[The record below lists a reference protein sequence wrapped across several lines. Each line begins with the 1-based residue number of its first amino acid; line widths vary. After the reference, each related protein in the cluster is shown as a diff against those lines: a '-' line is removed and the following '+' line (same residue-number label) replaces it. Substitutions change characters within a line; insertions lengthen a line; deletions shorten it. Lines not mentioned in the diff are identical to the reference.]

1 MAAGCRHHIKDESGS
16 HRMFSGQLA
25 GCSQVGS
32 AWVDAALAA
41 MAAGAL
47 AFAYLERRAARRR
60 VAEARKQLAS
70 MREFVSGLAENDLA
84 LQKELV
90 AANAELN
97 RRVLQLASLFEVG
110 KELMS
115 IRRPDEVLDRIA
127 VIASRL
133 VPSQGCAIRI
143 LSRDRSHLVLKAH
156 HGLSPEFVEKSGSV
170 PVDTSSLGQV
180 VRLGKPLAGVDGGG
194 EASTYF
200 EDMGREGMTF
210 ALSVPLAV
218 RGEVTGVLTV
228 YTPSIHERTRD
239 EIRFLTILAAYAS
252 AALENAE
259 LYADLGQAN
268 RELSALKEYNES
280 IIESLTIGL
289 AVVDRD
295 FVITTWNSGMQ
306 AITGIP
312 AEQALGRKYFE
323 VLPEQA
329 EAGLGDILREVLEE
343 GETLESDEM
352 RQHAPDGR
360 EYVVSCRVCPLVST
374 PDGPAGEGD
383 QPRPAGLACQHRQD
397 GQDRQ
402 DRQNR
407 RCEQAGQ
414 DKHGDRDMQDGRD
427 GKEKRERRAGGCKP
441 GQDQQTADGVG
452 GISPAGGLVTG
463 AIIVAEDVTVRVS
476 LGERLRRAERLKVVG
491 EFAAGIAHEINN
503 PIGIISACAEH
514 LADKIAKAI
523 DSPNEYLKPLRAI
536 EEEAARCSAIIKN
549 LTVFSRH
556 QEMHLRPTDVRR
568 VVEDT
573 LYLVEHQAAAA
584 GVRIEVEGEIE
595 GERSGKVEGEGARPI
610 GEGARPGEER
620 ADAGAAEAPGAGL
633 PPVLAD
639 EAQLKQ
645 VFLNL
650 AVNAIQAM
658 PDGGILRVRLGV
670 DRRRR
675 GTGRCPG
682 RRAGASG
689 RGSSYVWVEF
699 ADTGLGIPRE
709 NLAKIFTPFFT
720 TRSTGVGLG
729 LAVSHGIVEAH
740 GGTISVESKEGEGST
755 FTVRLPAAKHY

>member
-1 MAAGCRHHIKDESGS
+1 M
-16 HRMFSGQLA
+16 L
-25 GCSQVGS
+25 
-32 AWVDAALAA
+32 
-41 MAAGAL
+41 
-47 AFAYLERRAARRR
+47 AYLERRAARRK
-60 VAEARKQLAS
+60 VAEARDQLSS

-115 IRRPDEVLDRIA
+115 LRRPDEVLDRIA
-127 VIASRL
+127 AIAGRL
-133 VPSQGCAIRI
+133 IPSQGCAIRI
-143 LSRDRSHLVLKAH
+143 LSRDRSRLVLKAH

-170 PVDTSSLGQV
+170 PVDAGSLGQV
-180 VRLGKPLAGVDGGG
+180 VRLGKPLAGVDGAG
-194 EASTYF
+194 EASTHF

-218 RGEVTGVLTV
+218 CGEVTGVLTV

-259 LYADLGQAN
+259 LYADLGRAN

-295 FVITTWNSGMQ
+295 LVITTWNGGME
-306 AITGIP
+306 AITGIS
-312 AEQALGRKYFE
+312 ADQALGRKYFE

-329 EAGLGDILREVLEE
+329 EAGLADILEEVLEE

-360 EYVVSCRVCPLVST
+360 EYVVSFRVCPLVGT
-374 PDGPAGEGD
+374 PDGPAQCD
-383 QPRPAGLACQHRQD
+383 DIAF
-397 GQDRQ
+397 
-402 DRQNR
+402 
-407 RCEQAGQ
+407 
-414 DKHGDRDMQDGRD
+414 
-427 GKEKRERRAGGCKP
+427 
-441 GQDQQTADGVG
+441 ADGASAAS
-452 GISPAGGLVTG
+452 SPGAPVTG
-463 AIIVAEDVTVRVS
+463 AIIVAEDVTMRVS
-476 LGERLRRAERLKVVG
+476 LGERLRRAERLKAVG
-491 EFAAGIAHEINN
+491 EFAAGVAHEINN

-514 LADKIAKAI
+514 LADKIAKGV
-523 DSPNEYLKPLRAI
+523 DSPSEYLRSLKAI
-536 EEEAARCSAIIKN
+536 EQEAARCSAIIKN

-556 QEMHLRPTDVRR
+556 QEMHLRPTDVRS

-573 LYLVEHQAAAA
+573 LYLVERQAAAS
-584 GVRIEVEGEIE
+584 GVTIEVEETE
-595 GERSGKVEGEGARPI
+595 GRRQRAQHEEGTGPRPKGIGARTTS
-610 GEGARPGEER
+610 GDGDVRGATDTPVTS
-620 ADAGAAEAPGAGL
+620 L

-658 PDGGILRVRLGV
+658 PDGGMLRIRFGF
-670 DRRRR
+670 DQ
-675 GTGRCPG
+675 GR
-682 RRAGASG
+682 RRAGGCLGREADMTG
-689 RGSSYVWVEF
+689 RGRGCVWVAF
-699 ADTGLGIPRE
+699 ADTGCGIPRK
-709 NLAKIFTPFFT
+709 NLPKIFTPFFT

-740 GGTISVESKEGEGST
+740 GGMISVESKEGEGST
-755 FTVRLPAAKHY
+755 FTVYLPAARHH

>member
-1 MAAGCRHHIKDESGS
+1 M
-16 HRMFSGQLA
+16 
-25 GCSQVGS
+25 GS

-60 VAEARKQLAS
+60 IAEAQKQLAS

-115 IRRPDEVLDRIA
+115 IRRSDEVLDRIA

-180 VRLGKPLAGVDGGG
+180 VRLGKPLAGVDGAG

-228 YTPSIHERTRD
+228 YTPRIHERTRD

-268 RELSALKEYNES
+268 RELSALKEHNES

-295 FVITTWNSGMQ
+295 LVITTWNSGMQ

-329 EAGLGDILREVLEE
+329 EAGLAEILREVLEE

-352 RQHAPDGR
+352 RQRAPDGR
-360 EYVVSCRVCPLVST
+360 EYVISCRVCPLVS
-374 PDGPAGEGD
+374 A
-383 QPRPAGLACQHRQD
+383 
-397 GQDRQ
+397 QDRQ
-402 DRQNR
+402 PSEGQQ
-407 RCEQAGQ
+407 EAG
-414 DKHGDRDMQDGRD
+414 DGAASAGD
-427 GKEKRERRAGGCKP
+427 
-441 GQDQQTADGVG
+441 T
-452 GISPAGGLVTG
+452 VTG

-573 LYLVEHQAAAA
+573 LYLVERQAAAA

-595 GERSGKVEGEGARPI
+595 GGERSGKVEGEGSRPK

-658 PDGGILRVRLGV
+658 PDGGVLRVRLGV
-670 DRRRR
+670 DWRRR

-682 RRAGASG
+682 RSAGATG
-689 RGSSYVWVEF
+689 RGGGYVWVEF
-699 ADTGLGIPRE
+699 ADTGCGIPRE

-720 TRSTGVGLG
+720 TRTTGVGLG

-755 FTVRLPAAKHY
+755 FTVRLPAAKHH

>member
-1 MAAGCRHHIKDESGS
+1 M
-16 HRMFSGQLA
+16 
-25 GCSQVGS
+25 GS
-32 AWVDAALAA
+32 AWLDVVLAA
-41 MAAGAL
+41 MSAGAL
-47 AFAYLERRAARRR
+47 AFACLEMRVARRK
-60 VAEARKQLAS
+60 VAEAREQLSS

-84 LQKELV
+84 LQRELV

-115 IRRPDEVLDRIA
+115 IRRPDEVLDRIVA
-127 VIASRL
+127 IASRL
-133 VPSQGCAIRI
+133 IPSQGSAIRI
-143 LSRDRSHLVLKAH
+143 LSRDRSRLVLKAH

-170 PVDTSSLGQV
+170 PVDTGSLGQV
-180 VRLGKPLAGVDGGG
+180 VRLGKPLAGVDGAG

-218 RGEVTGVLTV
+218 CGEVTGVLTV

-252 AALENAE
+252 AALESAE

-295 FVITTWNSGMQ
+295 LVITTWNGGME

-312 AEQALGRKYFE
+312 ADQALGRRYFE

-329 EAGLGDILREVLEE
+329 EAGLADILAEVLEE

-374 PDGPAGEGD
+374 PDGPAEDGGRADPASQLTSGEQG
-383 QPRPAGLACQHRQD
+383 RRGERNGRSERAGL
-397 GQDRQ
+397 
-402 DRQNR
+402 
-407 RCEQAGQ
+407 E
-414 DKHGDRDMQDGRD
+414 KHDPGDRRGNADDRD
-427 GKEKRERRAGGCKP
+427 DKDEPEHRAGDAGT
-441 GQDQQTADGVG
+441 GQEQRQSVDIDGVG
-452 GISPAGGLVTG
+452 ASSLPGGSVTG
-463 AIIVAEDVTVRVS
+463 AVIVAEDVTMRVS
-476 LGERLRRAERLKVVG
+476 LGERLRRAERLKAVG
-491 EFAAGIAHEINN
+491 EFAAGMAHEINN

-514 LADKIAKAI
+514 LADKISKTV
-523 DSPNEYLKPLRAI
+523 DSPNEYLKSLRAI

-549 LTVFSRH
+549 LTIFSRH

-573 LYLVEHQAAAA
+573 LYLVGRQAAAA
-584 GVRIEVEGEIE
+584 GVTIEVEDGMA
-595 GERSGKVEGEGARPI
+595 GERQRGGNV
-610 GEGARPGEER
+610 ER
-620 ADAGAAEAPGAGL
+620 AGSRLEGSGAHLTSGDGAGGGAAKAPATDF

-658 PDGGILRVRLGV
+658 PDGGTLRVRFGFE
-670 DRRRR
+670 RGRK
-675 GTGRCPG
+675 GTGRYLG
-682 RRAGASG
+682 RDAGMTG
-689 RGSSYVWVEF
+689 RGRGRVWVEF
-699 ADTGLGIPRE
+699 ADTGCGIPRK
-709 NLAKIFTPFFT
+709 NLTKIFTPFFT

-755 FTVRLPAAKHY
+755 FRVCLPAAKHH

>member
-1 MAAGCRHHIKDESGS
+1 M
-16 HRMFSGQLA
+16 
-25 GCSQVGS
+25 VS

-41 MAAGAL
+41 MSAGAL
-47 AFAYLERRAARRR
+47 AFAYWERRTARRK
-60 VAEARKQLAS
+60 VAEAREQLAS

-127 VIASRL
+127 VIACRL

-143 LSRDRSHLVLKAH
+143 LSRDKTRLVLRSH

-170 PVDTSSLGQV
+170 PVEGSSLGQV
-180 VRLGKPLAGVDGGG
+180 VRLGKPLAGVDGAS

-200 EDMGREGMTF
+200 EDLGKDGMTF

-239 EIRFLTILAAYAS
+239 EIKFLTILAAYAS

-259 LYADLGQAN
+259 LYADLGEAN

-295 FVITTWNSGMQ
+295 FVVTTWNSGMQ

-312 AEQALGRKYFE
+312 AEAALGRKYFE
-323 VLPEQA
+323 LLPEQA
-329 EAGLGDILREVLEE
+329 QEGLGDILKEVLED

-360 EYVVSCRVCPLVST
+360 EYVVSCRVCPLLST
-374 PDGPAGEGD
+374 PDGAVGPGGSAG
-383 QPRPAGLACQHRQD
+383 PAGLDRGEGGACV
-397 GQDRQ
+397 
-402 DRQNR
+402 
-407 RCEQAGQ
+407 
-414 DKHGDRDMQDGRD
+414 K
-427 GKEKRERRAGGCKP
+427 
-441 GQDQQTADGVG
+441 
-452 GISPAGGLVTG
+452 G

-476 LGERLRRAERLKVVG
+476 LGERLRRAERLKAVG

-514 LADKIAKAI
+514 LADKISRSV

-536 EEEAARCSAIIKN
+536 EEEAARCSGIVKN

-573 LYLVEHQAAAA
+573 IYLVEHQATAA
-584 GVRIEVEGEIE
+584 GVRIQVEGET
-595 GERSGKVEGEGARPI
+595 
-610 GEGARPGEER
+610 
-620 ADAGAAEAPGAGL
+620 AEL

-639 EAQLKQ
+639 EGQLKQ
-645 VFLNL
+645 VFMNL

-658 PDGGILRVRLGV
+658 PSGGILKVRLGF
-670 DRRRR
+670 DHRRL
-675 GTGRCPG
+675 GTGRPSARG
-682 RRAGASG
+682 AGAAGGS
-689 RGSSYVWVEF
+689 RGYVWVEF
-699 ADTGLGIPRE
+699 ADTGVGIPRE
-709 NLAKIFTPFFT
+709 NLSKIFTPFFT
-720 TRSTGVGLG
+720 TRTTGVGLG

-755 FTVRLPAAKHY
+755 FTVRFPVARQR